1 MTQRKKDEKK
11 INLGGNSG
19 NHINKKSLLLPEGF
33 FVYERTARH
42 SGSLEELIEACLFKS
57 RFSSYAKSHYRKS
70 QRQCDPGSKPGMT

>member
-57 RFSSYAKSHYRKS
+57 RFSSYAES
-70 QRQCDPGSKPGMT
+70 QNRRMLRQCDCGSLPTMT